1 MIAVLTHHWAKSGM
15 FEEARALLDGNGRA
29 QANSPGFVSRTT
41 VLSMTDPTQI
51 TSFVVWESA
60 EIYDQWKVSPER
72 KGHDGRSR
80 KALVEAAGVRAVSR
94 SRVILPL
101 LVSDPHLS

>member
-1 MIAVLTHHWAKSGM
+1 MIAVLTHHWAKLGM
-15 FEEARALLDGNGRA
+15 FEKARDLLDGNGRA

-72 KGHDGRSR
+72 K
-80 KALVEAAGVRAVSR
+80 VTMAGAEEFWSKPPVSER
-94 SRVILPL
+94 FHVAG
-101 LVSDPHLS
+101 

>member
-1 MIAVLTHHWAKSGM
+1 MIAVLTHHWAKPGM
-15 FEEARALLDGNGRA
+15 FDEARALLDGNGRA

-51 TSFVVWESA
+51 TSFVVWEKRPDLRSVEGQPGA
-60 EIYDQWKVSPER
+60 

-80 KALVEAAGVRAVSR
+80 GALVKAAGVRALSR
-94 SRVILPL
+94 SRVTHSILVP
-101 LVSDPHLS
+101 DPHLR

>member
-1 MIAVLTHHWAKSGM
+1 MIAVLTHHWAKPGM

-72 KGHDGRSR
+72 K
-80 KALVEAAGVRAVSR
+80 VTMAGAEELWSKPPVSER
-94 SRVILPL
+94 FQVAE
-101 LVSDPHLS
+101 

>member
-1 MIAVLTHHWAKSGM
+1 MIAVLTHHWAKPGM

-60 EIYDQWKVSPER
+60 EIYDQWKASRSGRLRWPEP
-72 KGHDGRSR
+72 KSFGRSR
-80 KALVEAAGVRAVSR
+80 R
-94 SRVILPL
+94 
-101 LVSDPHLS
+101 LSERFQVAE

>member
-1 MIAVLTHHWAKSGM
+1 MIAVLTHHWAKPGM

-60 EIYDQWKVSPER
+60 EIYDQWKASPER
-72 KGHDGRSR
+72 KGYDGRSR
-80 KALVEAAGVRAVSR
+80 GALVEATGVRALSG
-94 SRVILPL
+94 SRVTHSI
-101 LVSDPHLS
+101 LVSDPHLR

>member
-1 MIAVLTHHWAKSGM
+1 MIAVLTHHWAKPGM

-60 EIYDQWKVSPER
+60 EIYDQWKASPARSAKSRWPEPR
-72 KGHDGRSR
+72 SFGRSR
-80 KALVEAAGVRAVSR
+80 RFPSAFR
-94 SRVILPL
+94 
-101 LVSDPHLS
+101 

>member
-1 MIAVLTHHWAKSGM
+1 MIAVLTHHWAKPGM

-60 EIYDQWKVSPER
+60 EIYDQWKASPER
-72 KGHDGRSR
+72 KVRWPEPKSFGRSR
-80 KALVEAAGVRAVSR
+80 RCPSAFT
-94 SRVILPL
+94 
-101 LVSDPHLS
+101 

>member
-1 MIAVLTHHWAKSGM
+1 MIAVLTHHWAKPDM

-41 VLSMTDPTQI
+41 VLSMTDPSQI

-60 EIYDQWKVSPER
+60 EIYDQWKASSER
-72 KGHDGRSR
+72 K
-80 KALVEAAGVRAVSR
+80 VTMAGAEKLWSKPPVSER
-94 SRVILPL
+94 FQVAE
-101 LVSDPHLS
+101 